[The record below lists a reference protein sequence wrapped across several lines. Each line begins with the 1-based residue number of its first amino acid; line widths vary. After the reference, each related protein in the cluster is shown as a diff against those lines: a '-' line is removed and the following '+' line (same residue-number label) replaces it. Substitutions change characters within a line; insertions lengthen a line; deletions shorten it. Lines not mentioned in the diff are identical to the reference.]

1 MFRKHNLVLNLN
13 KKKWFWLTISIY
25 LVLGLYLLNVTYSE
39 PVLSLKVQKADGQWI
54 LTEPYYKEWAEK
66 QQLTTGDIILEVNGI
81 KIDNIQDLAYEP
93 VVRSARELTV
103 MKSNGTVINLKI
115 KLSDIPQ
122 QFYYVLIVPFCYFIL
137 TLLITLYLKYKQKN
151 TILINLLIL
160 FILTVSLAYVS
171 SGASSRLNIV
181 GIIINRSSMLLCL
194 VILMHFLKIYFE
206 FIDIKWLFIKRIST
220 VYVIPIFGVLLS
232 IFSVLYPSTHFQNS
246 YIILGLFF
254 FLLLLILGI
263 IIEGYFKYRTPQLK
277 ILLSSII
284 IPFLPFLFLY
294 ALPEILFHKQLLSAD
309 VCSLFLMLIPF
320 SFIFTQLT
328 ERIFDMEYFIS
339 RLRYY
344 FNFSFG
350 FTIWLLAGLYL
361 LTDLSITRMTEIFFF
376 AFLSLM
382 ALFYIKERIDYR
394 KRKILFSTKGDYIHR
409 LYTTVDSIGRVVK
422 IEDLLEKF
430 VQEVVLQ
437 LEMERVYV
445 LTYDFQTHQV
455 TLTNKSKEYTQHQI
469 DEVLVE
475 RLGLGDIKKTDHF
488 YIAFIH
494 QDANYKRILVVDHNK
509 SIYLKDEELLWL
521 ELLLLYLNNFI
532 ENTKMVEELLNQLK
546 HMKEADNR
554 QLPWLNKLLWLRFEE
569 EKYQL
574 AQELHD
580 TILQEQLHI
589 AREMGVLM
597 HTKEKEEIPT
607 KLMKLHEH
615 MLTSL
620 NDLRGYCENLKPPLL
635 DTLGLNAALEKLIQK
650 IHKRADFV
658 LIYTIDRLYLEDER
672 LNLMIYRLFQELLN
686 NALKHSYAHTVEIYL
701 LGTEEGFEILYTD
714 DGVGCHIDD
723 ILLADS
729 MGIQGMQERVQAFN
743 GKFTLDS
750 KVGEGMTIR
759 IIVSE
764 TNHTHSYTYSTLNRP
779 TYMIRG

>member
-1 MFRKHNLVLNLN
+1 MELKLKNN
-13 KKKWFWLTISIY
+13 KWFWFTIGVY
-25 LVLGLYLLNVTYSE
+25 LIIGLYLLFIIYSKPFINIE
-39 PVLSLKVQKADGQWI
+39 VKEENGFWKI
-54 LTEPYYKEWAEK
+54 TNPYYKDWAK
-66 QQLTTGDIILEVNGI
+66 KSQIAPGDIVLNINGKEINKITNI
-81 KIDNIQDLAYEP
+81 KYDL
-93 VVRSARELTV
+93 VIRSANELTIL
-103 MKSNGTVINLKI
+103 KANGESKKI
-115 KLSDIPQ
+115 KVKPSDIRE
-122 QFYYVLIVPFCYFIL
+122 QFYSVLLVPTCYYFL
-137 TLLITLYLKYKQKN
+137 SLLICIYLYWKPKN

-160 FILTVSLAYVS
+160 FILSVSLAYLS
-171 SGASSRLNIV
+171 IGASGILNAF
-181 GIIINRSSMLLCL
+181 GIIINRGSMLLCL
-194 VILMHFLKIYFE
+194 VLLLHFLKEYFV
-206 FIDIKWLFIKRIST
+206 FLDIRWLFFKNIKIL
-220 VYVIPIFGVLLS
+220 YVLPFIVTILS
-232 IFSVLYPSTHFQNS
+232 ILGIIIDGIHTIVSS
-246 YIILGLFF
+246 IILGTF
-254 FLLLLILGI
+254 FLLLLAILSIMI
-263 IIEGYFKYRTPQLK
+263 ISYMKYKVPELK
-277 ILLSSII
+277 ILLTSII
-284 IPFLPFLFLY
+284 IPFIPFLLLY
-294 ALPEILFHKQLLSAD
+294 ALPEIFFHKQVLSAD
-309 VCSLFLMLIPF
+309 ISSMFLLLIPF

-344 FNFSFG
+344 FNFSFA
-350 FTIWLLAGLYL
+350 FTLWLLLGLYW

-382 ALFYIKERIDYR
+382 ALFYMKERIDYR

-437 LEMERVYV
+437 LEMESVYV

-589 AREMGVLM
+589 AREMDVLM
-597 HTKEKEEIPT
+597 HTKEKEEIPAR
-607 KLMKLHEH
+607 LIKLHEH
-615 MLTSL
+615 MVTSL

-650 IHKRADFV
+650 IHKRANFV
-658 LIYTIDRLYLEDER
+658 LVYTIDRLYLEDER

-686 NALKHSYAHTVEIYL
+686 NALKHSNANTVEIYL

-714 DGVGCHIDD
+714 DGVGCNIDD

-743 GKFTLDS
+743 GKFALDS
-750 KVGEGMTIR
+750 KVGEGLTIR
-759 IIVSE
+759 IQVSE
-764 TNHTHSYTYSTLNRP
+764 TNQTHPYTYSTLNRP

>member
-1 MFRKHNLVLNLN
+1 LVLKTFI
-13 KKKWFWLTISIY
+13 KKPIWIAISFY
-25 LVLGLYLLNVTYSE
+25 LVIGLYLLNITYSS
-39 PVLSLKVQKADGQWI
+39 PSLNIEIQEENGQWI
-54 LTEPYYKEWAEK
+54 VKKPYFKKWADNHQIMFKDIVLEVDGIPTEDASNLKYDSIIRAANELVIKKPD
-66 QQLTTGDIILEVNGI
+66 GRILEV
-81 KIDNIQDLAYEP
+81 KIRHL
-93 VVRSARELTV
+93 
-103 MKSNGTVINLKI
+103 
-115 KLSDIPQ
+115 DIPE
-122 QFYYVLIVPFCYFIL
+122 QFYFVLIVPSCYFLL
-137 TLLITLYLKYKQKN
+137 TLFITLYLNYKQKN
-151 TILINLLIL
+151 SSIIQLLIL
-160 FILTVSLAYVS
+160 FMLTVALAYVS
-171 SGASSRLNIV
+171 SGASSRLDPL
-181 GIIINRSSMLLCL
+181 GIIVNRSSMLLCL
-194 VILMHFLKIYFE
+194 VILIHFLQDYFN
-206 FIDIKWLFIKRIST
+206 FLNLKWLFIKNIKIL
-220 VYVIPIFGVLLS
+220 YVIPIFAVLLS
-232 IFSVLYPSTHFQNS
+232 FFSVFFPYTHYYHS
-246 YIILGLFF
+246 YVVLGIF
-254 FLLLLILGI
+254 FLLLVTLLSIMI
-263 IIEGYFKYRTPQLK
+263 VGYLKYRTPQLK
-277 ILLSSII
+277 ILLSSVF
-284 IPFLPFLFLY
+284 IPFLPFLFMY
-294 ALPEILFHKQLLSAD
+294 ALPMILVKRYLLSAEI
-309 VCSLFLMLIPF
+309 CSLFLMLIPY

-344 FNFSFG
+344 FNFSFA
-350 FTIWLLAGLYL
+350 FTIWLLVGLFL
-361 LTDLSITRMTEIFFF
+361 FTDLSMTRMTELFFF
-376 AFLSLM
+376 TFISLM
-382 ALFYIKERIDYR
+382 VLFYMKERIDYR

-430 VQEVVLQ
+430 VQQVVLQ
-437 LEMERVYV
+437 LEMESVYV

-455 TLTNKSKEYTQHQI
+455 TLTNRSKEYTQHEI
-469 DEVLVE
+469 DEVLLE
-475 RLGLGDIKKTDHF
+475 RLGLGEIKKTDHF

-532 ENTKMVEELLNQLK
+532 ENTKMVEELLDQLK
-546 HMKEADNR
+546 HMKEADNG

-589 AREMGVLM
+589 AREMDVLL
-597 HTKEKEEIPT
+597 HTKDQENISSQ
-607 KLMKLHEH
+607 LVKLHEH
-615 MLTSL
+615 MITSL

-686 NALKHSYAHTVEIYL
+686 NALKHSYANTVEIHI
-701 LGTEEGFEILYTD
+701 LGTEEGFEILYSD
-714 DGVGCHIDD
+714 DGVGCNIDD
-723 ILLADS
+723 IILADS

-743 GKFTLDS
+743 GKFSLDS

-759 IIVSE
+759 IRVSE
-764 TNHTHSYTYSTLNRP
+764 TQHPYPYAYSTLKRP

>member
-1 MFRKHNLVLNLN
+1 
-13 KKKWFWLTISIY
+13 
-25 LVLGLYLLNVTYSE
+25 
-39 PVLSLKVQKADGQWI
+39 
-54 LTEPYYKEWAEK
+54 
-66 QQLTTGDIILEVNGI
+66 
-81 KIDNIQDLAYEP
+81 
-93 VVRSARELTV
+93 
-103 MKSNGTVINLKI
+103 
-115 KLSDIPQ
+115 
-122 QFYYVLIVPFCYFIL
+122 
-137 TLLITLYLKYKQKN
+137 
-151 TILINLLIL
+151 
-160 FILTVSLAYVS
+160 
-171 SGASSRLNIV
+171 
-181 GIIINRSSMLLCL
+181 
-194 VILMHFLKIYFE
+194 
-206 FIDIKWLFIKRIST
+206 
-220 VYVIPIFGVLLS
+220 
-232 IFSVLYPSTHFQNS
+232 
-246 YIILGLFF
+246 
-254 FLLLLILGI
+254 
-263 IIEGYFKYRTPQLK
+263 
-277 ILLSSII
+277 
-284 IPFLPFLFLY
+284 
-294 ALPEILFHKQLLSAD
+294 
-309 VCSLFLMLIPF
+309 MLIPF

-350 FTIWLLAGLYL
+350 FTMWLLIGLYL

-376 AFLSLM
+376 AFLSLL

-409 LYTTVDSIGRVVK
+409 LYTTVESIGRVVK

-430 VQEVVLQ
+430 VQEVVVQ
-437 LEMERVYV
+437 LEMESVYV

-475 RLGLGDIKKTDHF
+475 RLGLGGDIKKTDHF

-494 QDANYKRILVVDHNK
+494 QDVNYKRILVVDHNK
-509 SIYLKDEELLWL
+509 TIYLKDEELLWL

-589 AREMGVLM
+589 AREMDVLM
-597 HTKEKEEIPT
+597 HTKEKEEIPS
-607 KLMKLHEH
+607 KLIKLHEH
-615 MLTSL
+615 MIISL
-620 NDLRGYCENLKPPLL
+620 NDLRGGYCENLKPPLL

-650 IHKRADFV
+650 IHKRANFV

-686 NALKHSYAHTVEIYL
+686 NALKHSYANTVEIHL
-701 LGTEEGFEILYTD
+701 LGTEEGGFQILYND
-714 DGVGCHIDD
+714 DGVGCNIDD

-743 GKFTLDS
+743 GKFALDS

-759 IIVSE
+759 IQVSE
-764 TNHTHSYTYSTLNRP
+764 TQHTNPYTYKTLTRP

>member
-1 MFRKHNLVLNLN
+1 MELKTNNNKRFWFTISVYLIIGLYLLFIIYSKPFINIEVKEENGVWKITNPYYKDWALKQQIEIGDNILSVNGNNIDKITNLKYDLVIRSANEITIMKPNGELKEIKIKPFDITQQFYSVLLVPTSYY
-13 KKKWFWLTISIY
+13 LLSLLISIY
-25 LVLGLYLLNVTYSE
+25 L
-39 PVLSLKVQKADGQWI
+39 
-54 LTEPYYKEWAEK
+54 
-66 QQLTTGDIILEVNGI
+66 
-81 KIDNIQDLAYEP
+81 
-93 VVRSARELTV
+93 
-103 MKSNGTVINLKI
+103 
-115 KLSDIPQ
+115 
-122 QFYYVLIVPFCYFIL
+122 
-137 TLLITLYLKYKQKN
+137 YLKPKN

-160 FILTVSLAYVS
+160 FILSVSLAYLS
-171 SGASSRLNIV
+171 IGASGILNPF
-181 GIIINRSSMLLCL
+181 GIIVNRGSMLLCL
-194 VILMHFLKIYFE
+194 VLLLKFLKEYFG
-206 FIDIKWLFIKRIST
+206 FLNIRWPFIKNINSL
-220 VYVIPIFGVLLS
+220 YILPIAVIILS
-232 IFSVLYPSTHFQNS
+232 IFGIVYDGIHSIVSS
-246 YIILGLFF
+246 IILGLFF
-254 FLLLLILGI
+254 LLLVAILSI
-263 IIEGYFKYRTPQLK
+263 MIFSYVKYRIPELK

-284 IPFLPFLFLY
+284 IPFIPFLFLY
-294 ALPEILFHKQLLSAD
+294 ALPEIFFHNQILSAD
-309 VCSLFLMLIPF
+309 ISSIFLLLIPF

-350 FTIWLLAGLYL
+350 FTIWLLIGLYL
-361 LTDLSITRMTEIFFF
+361 FADLSVSHMTEIFFF

-409 LYTTVDSIGRVVK
+409 LYTTVESIGRVVK

-430 VQEVVLQ
+430 VQEVVVQ
-437 LEMERVYV
+437 LEMESVYV

-494 QDANYKRILVVDHNK
+494 QDVNYKRILVVDHNK
-509 SIYLKDEELLWL
+509 TIYLKDEELLWL

-589 AREMGVLM
+589 AREMDVLM
-597 HTKEKEEIPT
+597 HTKEREEIPS
-607 KLMKLHEH
+607 KLIKLHEH
-615 MLTSL
+615 MIISL

-650 IHKRADFV
+650 IHKRANFV

-686 NALKHSYAHTVEIYL
+686 NALKHSYANTVEIHL
-701 LGTEEGFEILYTD
+701 LGTEEGFQILYSD
-714 DGVGCHIDD
+714 DGVGCNIDD

-743 GKFTLDS
+743 GKFALDS

-759 IIVSE
+759 IQVSE
-764 TNHTHSYTYSTLNRP
+764 TQHTNPYTYKTLTRP

>member
-1 MFRKHNLVLNLN
+1 MVLTLI
-13 KKKWFWLTISIY
+13 KEKWFWLAVGIY
-25 LVLGLYLLNVTYSE
+25 LTLGIYVLYVTYSTPFVSIKIQE
-39 PVLSLKVQKADGQWI
+39 ENGHWI
-54 LTEPYYKEWAEK
+54 IKEPYYKEWARDQK
-66 QQLTTGDIILEVNGI
+66 ISVGDI
-81 KIDNIQDLAYEP
+81 
-93 VVRSARELTV
+93 
-103 MKSNGTVINLKI
+103 VINVDGVKVDEVSNITYDSKIRAANTLEILKQNGDI
-115 KLSDIPQ
+115 LYVQINHLDIPQ
-122 QFYYVLIVPFCYFIL
+122 QFYYLFIFPACFFFL
-137 TLLITLYLKYKQKN
+137 TLLITFYLKITQKK
-151 TILINLLIL
+151 TTLLNLLMYFMLVI
-160 FILTVSLAYVS
+160 SLAYVS
-171 SGASSRLNIV
+171 SGASGRLDNLSM
-181 GIIINRSSMLLCL
+181 IINRGSMLLCL
-194 VILMHFLKIYFE
+194 VILIHFLKKYFSFLNLKWVFIENITIIYIFPLIAI
-206 FIDIKWLFIKRIST
+206 FLSVISIISPNINPLLST
-220 VYVIPIFGVLLS
+220 VILWTFFVLLISNLS
-232 IFSVLYPSTHFQNS
+232 I
-246 YIILGLFF
+246 
-254 FLLLLILGI
+254 LIV
-263 IIEGYFKYRTPQLK
+263 GYYRYKSSQLK
-277 ILLSSII
+277 ILLISVIT
-284 IPFLPFLFLY
+284 PFLPFLFLY
-294 ALPEILFHKQLLSAD
+294 AIPVILLNQYVISAD
-309 VCSLFLMLIPF
+309 ICSLFLMLIPY

-350 FTIWLLAGLYL
+350 FTIWLLIGLYL
-361 LTDLSITRMTEIFFF
+361 FADLSVSRMTEIFFF
-376 AFLSLM
+376 AFLSLL

-409 LYTTVDSIGRVVK
+409 LYTTVESIGRVVK

-430 VQEVVLQ
+430 VQEVVVQ
-437 LEMERVYV
+437 LEMESVYV

-494 QDANYKRILVVDHNK
+494 QDVNYKRILVVDHNK
-509 SIYLKDEELLWL
+509 TIYLKDEELLWL

-532 ENTKMVEELLNQLK
+532 ENTKMVEELLDQLK

-589 AREMGVLM
+589 AREMDVLM
-597 HTKEKEEIPT
+597 HTKEKEEIPS
-607 KLMKLHEH
+607 KLIKLHEH
-615 MLTSL
+615 MIISL

-650 IHKRADFV
+650 IHKRANFV

-686 NALKHSYAHTVEIYL
+686 NALKHSYANTVEIHL
-701 LGTEEGFEILYTD
+701 LGTEEGFQILYND
-714 DGVGCHIDD
+714 DGVGCNIDD

-743 GKFTLDS
+743 GKFALDS

-759 IIVSE
+759 IQVSE
-764 TNHTHSYTYSTLNRP
+764 TQHTNPYTYKTLTRP

>member
-1 MFRKHNLVLNLN
+1 VELKTNNNKRFWFTISVYLIIGLYLLFIIYSKPFINIEVKEENGVWKITNPYYKDWALKQQIEIGDNILSVNGNNIDKITNLKYDLVIRSANEITIMKPNGELKEIKIKPFDITQQFYSVLLVPTSYY
-13 KKKWFWLTISIY
+13 LLSLLISIY
-25 LVLGLYLLNVTYSE
+25 L
-39 PVLSLKVQKADGQWI
+39 
-54 LTEPYYKEWAEK
+54 
-66 QQLTTGDIILEVNGI
+66 
-81 KIDNIQDLAYEP
+81 
-93 VVRSARELTV
+93 
-103 MKSNGTVINLKI
+103 
-115 KLSDIPQ
+115 
-122 QFYYVLIVPFCYFIL
+122 
-137 TLLITLYLKYKQKN
+137 YLKPKN

-160 FILTVSLAYVS
+160 FILSVSLAYLS
-171 SGASSRLNIV
+171 IGASGILNPF
-181 GIIINRSSMLLCL
+181 GIIVNRGSMLLCL
-194 VILMHFLKIYFE
+194 VLLLKFLKEYFG
-206 FIDIKWLFIKRIST
+206 FLNIRWPFIKNINSL
-220 VYVIPIFGVLLS
+220 YILPIAVIILS
-232 IFSVLYPSTHFQNS
+232 IFGIVYDGIHSIVSS
-246 YIILGLFF
+246 IILGLFF
-254 FLLLLILGI
+254 LLLVAILSI
-263 IIEGYFKYRTPQLK
+263 MIFSYVKYRIPELK

-284 IPFLPFLFLY
+284 IPFIPFLFLY
-294 ALPEILFHKQLLSAD
+294 ALPEIFFHNQILSAD
-309 VCSLFLMLIPF
+309 ISSIFLLLIPF

-350 FTIWLLAGLYL
+350 FTIWLLIGLYL
-361 LTDLSITRMTEIFFF
+361 FADLSVSHMTEIFFF

-409 LYTTVDSIGRVVK
+409 LYTTVESIGRVVK

-430 VQEVVLQ
+430 VQEVVVQ
-437 LEMERVYV
+437 LEMESVYV

-494 QDANYKRILVVDHNK
+494 QDVNYKRILVVDHNK
-509 SIYLKDEELLWL
+509 TIYLKDEELLWL

-589 AREMGVLM
+589 AREMDVLM
-597 HTKEKEEIPT
+597 HTKEKEEIPS
-607 KLMKLHEH
+607 KLIKLHEH
-615 MLTSL
+615 MIISL

-650 IHKRADFV
+650 IHKRANFV

-686 NALKHSYAHTVEIYL
+686 NALKHSYANTVEIHL
-701 LGTEEGFEILYTD
+701 LGTEEGFQILYSD
-714 DGVGCHIDD
+714 DGVGCNIDD

-743 GKFTLDS
+743 GKFALDS

-759 IIVSE
+759 IQVSE
-764 TNHTHSYTYSTLNRP
+764 TQHTNPYTYKTLTRP

>member
-1 MFRKHNLVLNLN
+1 MVLTLI
-13 KKKWFWLTISIY
+13 KEKWFWLAVGIY
-25 LVLGLYLLNVTYSE
+25 LTLGIYVLYVTYSTPFVSIKIQE
-39 PVLSLKVQKADGQWI
+39 ENGHWI
-54 LTEPYYKEWAEK
+54 IKEPYYKEWATDQK
-66 QQLTTGDIILEVNGI
+66 ISVGDI
-81 KIDNIQDLAYEP
+81 
-93 VVRSARELTV
+93 
-103 MKSNGTVINLKI
+103 VINVDGVKVDEVSNITYDSKIRAANTLEILKQNGDI
-115 KLSDIPQ
+115 LYVQINHLDIPQ
-122 QFYYVLIVPFCYFIL
+122 QFYYLFIFPACFFFL
-137 TLLITLYLKYKQKN
+137 TLLITFYLKITQKK
-151 TILINLLIL
+151 TTLLNLLMYFMLVI
-160 FILTVSLAYVS
+160 SLAYVS
-171 SGASSRLNIV
+171 SGASGRLDNLSM
-181 GIIINRSSMLLCL
+181 IINRGSMLLCL
-194 VILMHFLKIYFE
+194 VILIHFLKKYFSFLNLKWVFIENITIIYIFPLIAI
-206 FIDIKWLFIKRIST
+206 FLSVISIISPNINPLLST
-220 VYVIPIFGVLLS
+220 VILWTFFVLLISNLS
-232 IFSVLYPSTHFQNS
+232 I
-246 YIILGLFF
+246 
-254 FLLLLILGI
+254 LIV
-263 IIEGYFKYRTPQLK
+263 GYYRYKSSQLK
-277 ILLSSII
+277 ILLISVIT
-284 IPFLPFLFLY
+284 PFLPFLFLY
-294 ALPEILFHKQLLSAD
+294 AIPVILLNQYVISAD
-309 VCSLFLMLIPF
+309 ICSLFLMLIPY

-350 FTIWLLAGLYL
+350 FTIWLLIGLYL
-361 LTDLSITRMTEIFFF
+361 FADLSVSRMTEIFFF

-409 LYTTVDSIGRVVK
+409 LYTTVESIGRVVK

-430 VQEVVLQ
+430 VQEVVVQ
-437 LEMERVYV
+437 LEMESVYV

-494 QDANYKRILVVDHNK
+494 QDVNYKRILVVDHNK
-509 SIYLKDEELLWL
+509 TIYLKDEELLWL

-589 AREMGVLM
+589 AREMDVLM
-597 HTKEKEEIPT
+597 HTKEKEEIPS
-607 KLMKLHEH
+607 KLIKLHEH
-615 MLTSL
+615 MIISL

-650 IHKRADFV
+650 IHKRANFV

-686 NALKHSYAHTVEIYL
+686 NALKHSYANTVEIHL
-701 LGTEEGFEILYTD
+701 LGTEEGFQILYSD
-714 DGVGCHIDD
+714 DGVGCNIDD

-743 GKFTLDS
+743 GKFALDS

-759 IIVSE
+759 IQVSE
-764 TNHTHSYTYSTLNRP
+764 TQHTNPYTYKTLTRP

>member
-1 MFRKHNLVLNLN
+1 MVLTLI
-13 KKKWFWLTISIY
+13 KEKWFWLAVGIY
-25 LVLGLYLLNVTYSE
+25 LTLGIYVLYVTYSTPFVSIKIQE
-39 PVLSLKVQKADGQWI
+39 ENGHWI
-54 LTEPYYKEWAEK
+54 IKEPYYKEWATDQK
-66 QQLTTGDIILEVNGI
+66 ISVGDI
-81 KIDNIQDLAYEP
+81 
-93 VVRSARELTV
+93 
-103 MKSNGTVINLKI
+103 VINVDGVKVDEVSNITYDSKIRAANTLEILKQNGDI
-115 KLSDIPQ
+115 LYVQINHLDIPQ
-122 QFYYVLIVPFCYFIL
+122 QFYYLFIFPACFFFL
-137 TLLITLYLKYKQKN
+137 TLLITFYLKITQKK
-151 TILINLLIL
+151 TTLLNLLMYFMLVI
-160 FILTVSLAYVS
+160 SLAYVS
-171 SGASSRLNIV
+171 SGASGRLDNLSM
-181 GIIINRSSMLLCL
+181 IINRGSMLLCL
-194 VILMHFLKIYFE
+194 VILIHFLKKYFSFLNLKWVFIENITIIYIFPLIAI
-206 FIDIKWLFIKRIST
+206 FLSVISIISPNINPLLST
-220 VYVIPIFGVLLS
+220 VILWTFFVLLISNLS
-232 IFSVLYPSTHFQNS
+232 I
-246 YIILGLFF
+246 
-254 FLLLLILGI
+254 LIV
-263 IIEGYFKYRTPQLK
+263 GYYRYKSSQLK
-277 ILLSSII
+277 ILLISVIT
-284 IPFLPFLFLY
+284 PFLPFLFLY
-294 ALPEILFHKQLLSAD
+294 AIPVILLNQYVISAD
-309 VCSLFLMLIPF
+309 ICSLFLMLIPY

-350 FTIWLLAGLYL
+350 FTIWLLIGLYL
-361 LTDLSITRMTEIFFF
+361 FADLSVSRMTEIFFF
-376 AFLSLM
+376 AFLSLL

-409 LYTTVDSIGRVVK
+409 LYTTVESIGRVVK

-430 VQEVVLQ
+430 VQEVVVQ
-437 LEMERVYV
+437 LEMESVYV

-494 QDANYKRILVVDHNK
+494 QDVNYKRILVVDHNK
-509 SIYLKDEELLWL
+509 TIYLKDEELLWL

-589 AREMGVLM
+589 AREMDVLM
-597 HTKEKEEIPT
+597 HTKEKEEIPS
-607 KLMKLHEH
+607 KLIKLHEH
-615 MLTSL
+615 MIISL

-650 IHKRADFV
+650 IHKRANFV

-686 NALKHSYAHTVEIYL
+686 NALKHSYANTVEIHL
-701 LGTEEGFEILYTD
+701 LGTEEGFQILYND
-714 DGVGCHIDD
+714 DGVGCNIDD

-743 GKFTLDS
+743 GKFALDS

-759 IIVSE
+759 IQVSE
-764 TNHTHSYTYSTLNRP
+764 TQHTNPYTYKTLTRP

>member
-1 MFRKHNLVLNLN
+1 MELKTNNNKRFWFTISVYLIIGLYLLFIIYSKPFINIEVKEENGVWKITNPYYKDWALKQQIEIGDNILSVNGNNIDKITNLKYDLVIRSANEITIMKPNGELKEIKIKPFDITQQFYSVLLVPTSYY
-13 KKKWFWLTISIY
+13 LLSLLISIY
-25 LVLGLYLLNVTYSE
+25 L
-39 PVLSLKVQKADGQWI
+39 
-54 LTEPYYKEWAEK
+54 
-66 QQLTTGDIILEVNGI
+66 
-81 KIDNIQDLAYEP
+81 
-93 VVRSARELTV
+93 
-103 MKSNGTVINLKI
+103 
-115 KLSDIPQ
+115 
-122 QFYYVLIVPFCYFIL
+122 
-137 TLLITLYLKYKQKN
+137 YLKPKN

-160 FILTVSLAYVS
+160 FILSVSLAYLS
-171 SGASSRLNIV
+171 IGASGILNPF
-181 GIIINRSSMLLCL
+181 GIIVNRGSMLLCL
-194 VILMHFLKIYFE
+194 VLLLKFLKEYFG
-206 FIDIKWLFIKRIST
+206 FLNIRWPFIKNINSL
-220 VYVIPIFGVLLS
+220 YILPIAVIILS
-232 IFSVLYPSTHFQNS
+232 IFGIVYDGIHSIVSS
-246 YIILGLFF
+246 IILGLFF
-254 FLLLLILGI
+254 LLLVAILSI
-263 IIEGYFKYRTPQLK
+263 MIFSYVKYRIPELK

-284 IPFLPFLFLY
+284 IPFIPFLFLY
-294 ALPEILFHKQLLSAD
+294 ALPEIFFHNQILSAD
-309 VCSLFLMLIPF
+309 ISSIFLLLIPF

-350 FTIWLLAGLYL
+350 FTIWLLIGLYL
-361 LTDLSITRMTEIFFF
+361 FADLSVSHMTEIFFF

-409 LYTTVDSIGRVVK
+409 LYTTVESIGRVVK

-430 VQEVVLQ
+430 VQEVVVQ
-437 LEMERVYV
+437 LEMESVYV

-494 QDANYKRILVVDHNK
+494 QDVNYKRILVVDHNK
-509 SIYLKDEELLWL
+509 TIYLKDEELLWL

-589 AREMGVLM
+589 AREMDVLM
-597 HTKEKEEIPT
+597 HTKEKEEIPS
-607 KLMKLHEH
+607 KLIKLHEH
-615 MLTSL
+615 MIISL

-650 IHKRADFV
+650 IHKRANFV

-686 NALKHSYAHTVEIYL
+686 NALKHSYANTVEIHL
-701 LGTEEGFEILYTD
+701 LGTEEGFQILYSD
-714 DGVGCHIDD
+714 DGVGCNIDD

-743 GKFTLDS
+743 GKFALDS

-759 IIVSE
+759 IQVSE
-764 TNHTHSYTYSTLNRP
+764 TQHTNPYTYKTLTRP

>member
-1 MFRKHNLVLNLN
+1 MELKTNNNKRFWFTISVYLIIGLYLLFIIYSKPFINIEVKEENDVWKITNPYYKDWALKQQIEIGDNILSVNGSNIDKITNLKYDLVIRSANEITIMKPNGELKEIKIKPFDITQQFYSVLLVPTSYY
-13 KKKWFWLTISIY
+13 LLSLLISIY
-25 LVLGLYLLNVTYSE
+25 L
-39 PVLSLKVQKADGQWI
+39 
-54 LTEPYYKEWAEK
+54 
-66 QQLTTGDIILEVNGI
+66 
-81 KIDNIQDLAYEP
+81 
-93 VVRSARELTV
+93 
-103 MKSNGTVINLKI
+103 
-115 KLSDIPQ
+115 
-122 QFYYVLIVPFCYFIL
+122 
-137 TLLITLYLKYKQKN
+137 YLKPKN

-160 FILTVSLAYVS
+160 FILSVSLAYLS
-171 SGASSRLNIV
+171 IGASGILNPF
-181 GIIINRSSMLLCL
+181 GIIVNRGSMLLCL
-194 VILMHFLKIYFE
+194 VLLLKFLKEYFG
-206 FIDIKWLFIKRIST
+206 FLNIRWPFIKNINSL
-220 VYVIPIFGVLLS
+220 YILPIAVIILS
-232 IFSVLYPSTHFQNS
+232 IFGIVYDGIHSIVSS
-246 YIILGLFF
+246 IILGLFF
-254 FLLLLILGI
+254 LLLVAILSI
-263 IIEGYFKYRTPQLK
+263 MIFSYVKYRIPELK

-284 IPFLPFLFLY
+284 IPFIPFLFLY
-294 ALPEILFHKQLLSAD
+294 ALPEIFFHNQILSAD
-309 VCSLFLMLIPF
+309 ISSIFLLLIPF

-350 FTIWLLAGLYL
+350 FTIWLLIGLYL
-361 LTDLSITRMTEIFFF
+361 FADLSVSRMTEIFFF

-409 LYTTVDSIGRVVK
+409 LYTTVESIGRVVK

-430 VQEVVLQ
+430 VQEVVVQ
-437 LEMERVYV
+437 LEMESVYV

-494 QDANYKRILVVDHNK
+494 QDVNYKRILVVDHNK
-509 SIYLKDEELLWL
+509 TIYLKDEELLWL

-589 AREMGVLM
+589 AREMDVLM
-597 HTKEKEEIPT
+597 HTKEREEIPS
-607 KLMKLHEH
+607 KLIKLHEH
-615 MLTSL
+615 MIISL

-650 IHKRADFV
+650 IHKRANFV

-686 NALKHSYAHTVEIYL
+686 NALKHSYANTVEIHL
-701 LGTEEGFEILYTD
+701 LGTEEGFQILYSD
-714 DGVGCHIDD
+714 DGVGCNIDD

-743 GKFTLDS
+743 GKFALDS

-759 IIVSE
+759 IQVSE
-764 TNHTHSYTYSTLNRP
+764 TQHTNPYTYKTLTRP

>member
-1 MFRKHNLVLNLN
+1 MTLIKE
-13 KKKWFWLTISIY
+13 KWFWLAVGIY
-25 LVLGLYLLNVTYSE
+25 LTLGIYVLYVTYSTPFVSIKIQE
-39 PVLSLKVQKADGQWI
+39 ENGHWI
-54 LTEPYYKEWAEK
+54 IKEPYYKEWARDQK
-66 QQLTTGDIILEVNGI
+66 ISVGDI
-81 KIDNIQDLAYEP
+81 
-93 VVRSARELTV
+93 
-103 MKSNGTVINLKI
+103 VINVDGVKVDEVSNITYDSKIRAANTLEILKQNGDI
-115 KLSDIPQ
+115 LYVQINHLDIPQ
-122 QFYYVLIVPFCYFIL
+122 QFYYLFIFPACFFFL
-137 TLLITLYLKYKQKN
+137 TLLITFYLKITQKK
-151 TILINLLIL
+151 TTLLNLLMYFMLVI
-160 FILTVSLAYVS
+160 SLAYVS
-171 SGASSRLNIV
+171 SGASGRLDNLSM
-181 GIIINRSSMLLCL
+181 IINRGSMLLCL
-194 VILMHFLKIYFE
+194 VILIHFLKKYFSFLNLKWVFIENITIIYIFPLIAI
-206 FIDIKWLFIKRIST
+206 FLSVISIISPNINPLLST
-220 VYVIPIFGVLLS
+220 VILWTFFVLLISNLS
-232 IFSVLYPSTHFQNS
+232 I
-246 YIILGLFF
+246 
-254 FLLLLILGI
+254 LIV
-263 IIEGYFKYRTPQLK
+263 GYYRYKSSQLK
-277 ILLSSII
+277 ILLISVIT
-284 IPFLPFLFLY
+284 PFLPFLFLY
-294 ALPEILFHKQLLSAD
+294 AIPVILLNQYVISAD
-309 VCSLFLMLIPF
+309 ICSLFLMLIPY

-350 FTIWLLAGLYL
+350 FTIWLLIGLYL
-361 LTDLSITRMTEIFFF
+361 FADLSVSRMTEIFFF
-376 AFLSLM
+376 AFLSLL

-409 LYTTVDSIGRVVK
+409 LYTTVESIGRVVK

-430 VQEVVLQ
+430 VQEVVVQ
-437 LEMERVYV
+437 LEMESVYV

-494 QDANYKRILVVDHNK
+494 QDVNYKRILVVDHNK
-509 SIYLKDEELLWL
+509 TIYLKDEELLWL

-532 ENTKMVEELLNQLK
+532 ENTKMVEELLDQLK

-589 AREMGVLM
+589 AREMDVLM
-597 HTKEKEEIPT
+597 HTKEKEEIPS
-607 KLMKLHEH
+607 KLIKLHEH
-615 MLTSL
+615 MIISL

-650 IHKRADFV
+650 IHKRANFV

-686 NALKHSYAHTVEIYL
+686 NALKHSYANTVEIHL
-701 LGTEEGFEILYTD
+701 LGTEEGFQILYND
-714 DGVGCHIDD
+714 DGVGCNIDD

-743 GKFTLDS
+743 GKFALDS

-759 IIVSE
+759 IQVSE
-764 TNHTHSYTYSTLNRP
+764 TQHTNPYTYKTLTRP

>member
-1 MFRKHNLVLNLN
+1 MGTVELKL
-13 KKKWFWLTISIY
+13 KIKEKWFLSAISIY
-25 LVLGLYLLNVTYSE
+25 LILGVYLLFITYSTSF
-39 PVLSLKVQKADGQWI
+39 L
-54 LTEPYYKEWAEK
+54 
-66 QQLTTGDIILEVNGI
+66 GI
-81 KIDNIQDLAYEP
+81 KIKKENEQWLVTDFYYKDWAAERQITHGDN
-93 VVRSARELTV
+93 VV
-103 MKSNGTVINLKI
+103 KIDGNKIN
-115 KLSDIPQ
+115 DIPFIKSEYIIREAKSLTIMQ
-122 QFYYVLIVPFCYFIL
+122 PNGNLVHIQIKPLAIPEYFYFVFIVPTCYFFL
-137 TLLITLYLKYKQKN
+137 TLMISLYLYFKQRN
-151 TILINLLIL
+151 TPLLDLLIL

-171 SGASSRLNIV
+171 LGASGILNNF
-181 GIIINRSSMLLCL
+181 GIIVNRGSMLLCL
-194 VILMHFLKIYFE
+194 VLLLHFLKEYFS
-206 FIDIKWLFIKRIST
+206 FLNIKWPLLKNIKVLYILPLT
-220 VYVIPIFGVLLS
+220 VVILS
-232 IFSVLYPSTHFQNS
+232 IFGIVFDDIHSLVSS
-246 YIILGLFF
+246 IILGIF
-254 FLLLLILGI
+254 FLLLVAILSIMI
-263 IIEGYFKYRTPQLK
+263 ISYIIYRVPKLK
-277 ILLSSII
+277 ILISSII
-284 IPFLPFLFLY
+284 IPFIPFLFLY
-294 ALPEILFHKQLLSAD
+294 ALPETFFHRQILSAD
-309 VCSLFLMLIPF
+309 ISSIFLLLIPF

-350 FTIWLLAGLYL
+350 FTIWLLIGLYL
-361 LTDLSITRMTEIFFF
+361 FADLSVSRMTEIFFF

-409 LYTTVDSIGRVVK
+409 LYTTVESIGRVVK

-430 VQEVVLQ
+430 VQEVVVQ
-437 LEMERVYV
+437 LEMESVYV

-494 QDANYKRILVVDHNK
+494 QDVNYKRILVVDHNK
-509 SIYLKDEELLWL
+509 TIYLKDEELLWL

-589 AREMGVLM
+589 AREMDVLM
-597 HTKEKEEIPT
+597 HTKEKEEIPS
-607 KLMKLHEH
+607 KLIKLHEH
-615 MLTSL
+615 MIISL

-650 IHKRADFV
+650 IHKRANFV

-686 NALKHSYAHTVEIYL
+686 NALKHSYANTVEIHL
-701 LGTEEGFEILYTD
+701 LGTEEGFQILYSD
-714 DGVGCHIDD
+714 DGVGCNIDD

-743 GKFTLDS
+743 GKFALDS

-759 IIVSE
+759 IQVSE
-764 TNHTHSYTYSTLNRP
+764 TQHTNPYTYKTLTRP